1 MSEEPKKNNVEN
13 PFADSSEVERHESK
27 WQRWKPLLR
36 EENHKGVRLLLRA
49 IAIAFALFTTVVFSV
64 IAKLLD
70 TSKAVGFH

>member
-1 MSEEPKKNNVEN
+1 MLRIHLQTLLK
-13 PFADSSEVERHESK
+13 SSVTNQ